1 MQMNSKDLTLR
12 VPRGALLAA
21 AAVLLVAA
29 ALFARG
35 ITTGSAA
42 EPTKEITVYSVAQKE
57 VYINN
62 SDDRERGVGKNPFSE
77 DSNVPSPKSNKL
89 PAAGDN
95 ILAVN
100 GLFSDPG
107 AKKKIGEATASCGF
121 NFASNASCDLTIR
134 LSGGNLLASG
144 AVHFK
149 SKHLILAIIGGTGAY
164 KGAGGEMHIDPG
176 GPHSQK
182 WTISLL

>member
-1 MQMNSKDLTLR
+1 MNSKDLTLR
-12 VPRGALLAA
+12 IPRGALLAG

-35 ITTGSAA
+35 IGSGSAA
-42 EPTKEITVYSVAQKE
+42 EPAHELTIYSTAQKE

-62 SDDRERGVGKNPFSE
+62 SDDRERGVGKNPFNENSGA
-77 DSNVPSPKSNKL
+77 SSPVSKKL
-89 PAAGDN
+89 PAPGDAV
-95 ILAVN
+95 LAVN
-100 GLFSDPG
+100 ALSSDPG
-107 AKKKIGEATASCGF
+107 GKKKIGEATATCTF
-121 NFASNASCDLTIR
+121 NFAENAACDLTVR
-134 LSGGNLLASG
+134 LSGGNLIASG
-144 AVHFK
+144 SIHHN

-164 KGAGGEMHIDPG
+164 EGAAGEMHIDPG